1 MHGETFEVLKD
12 VNLYTKAIS
21 TTKEMVSLTKAI
33 NNGTEANCGSEQ
45 TLSYGN
51 NLISALN
58 SWIDAQNNPNDYKRW
73 KLNTATNLPELIY

>member
-1 MHGETFEVLKD
+1 IKFVIFQ
-12 VNLYTKAIS
+12 TKCLDKGLS
-21 TTKEMVSLTKAI
+21 S
-33 NNGTEANCGSEQ
+33 NCGSEQ